1 MIYLDTSALAK
12 AYMPE
17 ARSSDVDEL
26 LLRESG
32 NVAISE
38 LAILEM
44 RCTVSRRTRERV
56 VSAEV
61 AAQVWSTFQDDVAD
75 GLFTVVTHSADDFRS
90 ATRVIETIAPIPLK
104 TLDALHLAF
113 ARRASATQFASADKQ
128 QLAAA
133 SALGFQTIPFL
144 P

>member
-1 MIYLDTSALAK
+1 MIYVDTSALAK
-12 AYMPE
+12 AYMAEP
-17 ARSSDVDEL
+17 RSEDVDDL

-44 RCTVSRRTRERV
+44 RSTVSRRIRERIV
-56 VSAEV
+56 PVEV
-61 AAQVWSTFQDDVAD
+61 AAQVWSSFQGDLAD
-75 GLFTVVTHSADDFRS
+75 GLFNIISHGVDDFRS
-90 ATRVIETIAPIPLK
+90 ATRIIEMIAPLPVK
-104 TLDALHLAF
+104 TLDALHIAF
-113 ARRASATQFASADKQ
+113 AQRAAATHFASADKQ

-133 SALGFQTIPFL
+133 NALGFQTIPFL